1 MEEIIKLLLVEDDA
15 NLCYIIQGG
24 LEDMIGGYKVLTASN
39 GEEGL
44 AVWKAQQPDVI
55 VADIEMPVMDGYEM
69 VRRIREQDEH
79 VPILFTSGRV
89 SPKDVVK
96 GYELGVNNYVK
107 KPFLAEEL
115 HAHITALLKLTR
127 GMSAQKEV
135 REVPIGKLFSFD
147 TVRGVWKQ
155 KGGEERMLTARE
167 ADLLRPYEGVI
178 AAETGHINQHEAGAV
193 EAGGHKV
200 LALPHHEGKLDAAEV
215 DRYVTAFYQDPS
227 WDHMVAPGMV
237 YISHPTEYGTL
248 YTLDELKDLSAVCR
262 KHKIPL
268 FLDGARLGYGLAARD
283 TDVTLKD
290 IASLCDIFYIGGTKV
305 GALFGEAV
313 VIPQPGLIRQFDTIV
328 KQRGVLLAKGRLLG
342 LQFDTLFTDG
352 LYLKIAR
359 HAIDMADRIVE
370 GLKANGYTFYIRP
383 QSNQLFVQLE
393 NSLYEKLAQRIGFEV
408 WEKRADGTTVVR
420 IATSWAT
427 REEDVAELLEELK
440 NK

>member
-1 MEEIIKLLLVEDDA
+1 MLHFDTDYMEGAHPEVMRRLMET
-15 NLCYIIQGG
+15 NL
-24 LEDMIGGYKVLTASN
+24 
-39 GEEGL
+39 
-44 AVWKAQQPDVI
+44 
-55 VADIEMPVMDGYEM
+55 
-69 VRRIREQDEH
+69 EQ
-79 VPILFTSGRV
+79 TSGYGSDDYTRHAR
-89 SPKDVVK
+89 
-96 GYELGVNNYVK
+96 ELIRQACGQPEAGVY
-107 KPFLAEEL
+107 FLVGGTQTNATVIDGLLARHEGVLGAET
-115 HAHITALLKLTR
+115 AHIN
-127 GMSAQKEV
+127 V
-135 REVPIGKLFSFD
+135 
-147 TVRGVWKQ
+147 
-155 KGGEERMLTARE
+155 
-167 ADLLRPYEGVI
+167 
-178 AAETGHINQHEAGAV
+178 HEAGAI
-193 EAGGHKV
+193 EASGHKV
-200 LALPHHEGKLDAAEV
+200 LTLPQHEGKLCAEEV
-215 DRYVTAFYQDPS
+215 EAYIADFYRDETYE
-227 WDHMVAPGMV
+227 HMVAPGMV

-248 YTLDELKDLSAVCR
+248 YTLDELKALSAVCR

-313 VIPQPGLIRQFDTIV
+313 VIPQPGLIRQFDTII

-359 HAIDMADRIVE
+359 HAIDMAERIVE
-370 GLKANGYTFYIRP
+370 GLKVNGYTFYIRP

>member
-115 HAHITALLKLTR
+115 HAHITALLKLMR

-135 REVPIGKLFSFD
+135 RKVPSENYSPLIRCVAYGN
-147 TVRGVWKQ
+147 R

-167 ADLLRPYEGVI
+167 ADF
-178 AAETGHINQHEAGAV
+178 AS
-193 EAGGHKV
+193 
-200 LALPHHEGKLDAAEV
+200 
-215 DRYVTAFYQDPS
+215 YV
-227 WDHMVAPGMV
+227 V
-237 YISHPTEYGTL
+237 
-248 YTLDELKDLSAVCR
+248 
-262 KHKIPL
+262 
-268 FLDGARLGYGLAARD
+268 
-283 TDVTLKD
+283 
-290 IASLCDIFYIGGTKV
+290 
-305 GALFGEAV
+305 
-313 VIPQPGLIRQFDTIV
+313 
-328 KQRGVLLAKGRLLG
+328 
-342 LQFDTLFTDG
+342 
-352 LYLKIAR
+352 
-359 HAIDMADRIVE
+359 
-370 GLKANGYTFYIRP
+370 
-383 QSNQLFVQLE
+383 
-393 NSLYEKLAQRIGFEV
+393 
-408 WEKRADGTTVVR
+408 
-420 IATSWAT
+420 
-427 REEDVAELLEELK
+427 
-440 NK
+440 